1 MTSTVEDVLAGY
13 RDAVFDQDVEAFI
26 ANYHPDVRI
35 FEMWRVW
42 ELRGHA
48 GVRTLASAW
57 FDSIPAGEKVA
68 VTFSDVDI
76 RDYDDAASVT
86 AFVRFSAVVPDDSG
100 HFTPV
105 RHQDNRLTWILERKG
120 ERWLVVHEQT
130 SAPLEEESGL
140 VMYHREDQVPEGAHK
155 EWAVRPEVAGDEA
168 DVHGINAAAF
178 PTAEEAELV
187 NALRRD
193 ASAWLDGL
201 AMLALDEDRP
211 VGYALLTRCWIDQAP
226 ALALA
231 PCAVL
236 PEYQRTGAGS
246 AAITAVLDAA
256 RKQGEKFVVV
266 LGHADYY
273 PRFGFKR
280 AVDHGVK
287 LSIDVPEE
295 ALMVLSLH
303 GDEIPSGT
311 VKYAE
316 AFGI

>member
-1 MTSTVEDVLAGY
+1 MNPSIKDVLKAY
-13 RDAVFDQDVEAFI
+13 RDAVFDQDVDAFI
-26 ANYHPDVRI
+26 SNYHPDTRI

-42 ELRGHA
+42 ELRGHD
-48 GVRTLASAW
+48 GVRRLASTW
-57 FDSIPAGEKVA
+57 FGRIPAGEKVA
-68 VTFSDVDI
+68 VTFSEVEVKE
-76 RDYDDAASVT
+76 YDDAACVS
-86 AFVRFSAVVPDDSG
+86 AFVRFTAVVPDGSE
-100 HFTPV
+100 HFKPI
-105 RHQDNRLTWILERKG
+105 RHQDHRLTWTLERSG
-120 ERWLVVHEQT
+120 GRWLIVHEQT
-130 SAPLEEESGL
+130 STPIDDESGIA
-140 VMYHREDQVPEGAHK
+140 MCHREDQIPEGGHK
-155 EWAVRPEVAGDEA
+155 KWAVRPEAPGDEA
-168 DVHGINAAAF
+168 DVHGINSAAF
-178 PTAEEAELV
+178 PTNEEANLV
-187 NALRRD
+187 DALRKDPAARI
-193 ASAWLDGL
+193 DGL
-201 AMLALDEDRP
+201 AMLTLDGDRP
-211 VGYALLTRCWIDQAP
+211 VGYALLTRCWIGSAA

-256 RKQGEKFVVV
+256 RAQGEKFVVV

-295 ALMVLSLH
+295 ALMVLSLQ

-316 AFGI
+316 AFAL